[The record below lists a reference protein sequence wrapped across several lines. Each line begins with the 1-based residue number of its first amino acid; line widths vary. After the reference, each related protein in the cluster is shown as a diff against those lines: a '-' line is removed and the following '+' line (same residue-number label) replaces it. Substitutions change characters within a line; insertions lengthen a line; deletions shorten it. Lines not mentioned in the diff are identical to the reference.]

1 MEKIIPPVDRK
12 LIEQELTQE
21 KFLRK
26 ANFGKAEIY
35 VFTHHDS
42 PNLIKEI
49 GRLREL
55 TFREA
60 GGGTGKSLDIDKFDI
75 SDTPY
80 QQLIVW
86 DPEDKEIVGAY
97 RFICGKDVMDNY
109 KEKLAT
115 TRLFKFS
122 DKFIKEILP
131 FTIELGRSIVQPK
144 YQFANNRK
152 KGIYA
157 LDNLWDG
164 LGALV
169 LQYPNMKYFFGKIT
183 MYKHFD
189 QEARGYILSFIQ
201 LYFPNK
207 DKLVEAIDPI
217 KIDISKYMEDFTGND
232 YKKDYTILSKKVRAL
247 GENIPPLFNAYMN
260 LSPSMQTFGTVE
272 NQHFGGVEETGII
285 INIKDIYESKKKRH
299 ITSIN

>member
-1 MEKIIPPVDRK
+1 MKEIIPPVDRD
-12 LIEQELTQE
+12 LLEQELTDD
-21 KFLRK
+21 KFIRK
-26 ANFGKAEIY
+26 ANFGNSEIY
-35 VFTHHDS
+35 LFTNNTG
-42 PNLIKEI
+42 PMLMKEL

-60 GGGTGKSLDIDKFDI
+60 GGGTGKALDIDKFDV
-75 SDTPY
+75 SETPY

-97 RFICGKDVMDNY
+97 RFICGRDVLDDVQG
-109 KEKLAT
+109 KLAT
-115 TRLFKFS
+115 TRLFRFS
-122 DKFIKEILP
+122 DKFVNGYLP
-131 FTIELGRSIVQPK
+131 YTIELGRSIVQPK

-169 LQYPNMKYFFGKIT
+169 VKYPEMAYFFGKIT

-189 QEARGYILSFIQ
+189 QQARDFILTFINM
-201 LYFPNK
+201 YFPNK
-207 DKLVEAIDPI
+207 ENLVEAKEPI
-217 KIDISKYMEDFTGND
+217 EFDVSKYKDFFHGDD
-232 YKKDYTILSKKVRAL
+232 YKKDYAILSQKVRSL

-272 NQHFGGVEETGII
+272 NPHFGGVEKLPGSLFGWTLKHGFCI
-285 INIKDIYESKKKRH
+285 R
-299 ITSIN
+299 

>member
-1 MEKIIPPVDRK
+1 METIIPPVDRDLLEK
-12 LIEQELTQE
+12 ELTRE
-21 KFLRK
+21 KYLRK
-26 ANFGKAEIY
+26 ANFGNAEIY
-35 VFTHHDS
+35 LFTHHNS
-42 PNLIKEI
+42 PMLMREVA
-49 GRLREL
+49 RLREV

-60 GGGTGKSLDIDKFDI
+60 GGGTGKALDIDKFDT

-86 DPEDKEIVGAY
+86 DPEDREITGAY
-97 RFICGKDVMDNY
+97 RFIRGKDVMDNVE
-109 KEKLAT
+109 EKLAT
-115 TRLFKFS
+115 TRLFRFS
-122 DKFIKEILP
+122 TKFIQEYLP
-131 FTIELGRSIVQPK
+131 YTIELGRSIVQPK

-169 LQYPNMKYFFGKIT
+169 VKYPDMKFFFGKIT

-189 QEARGYILSFIQ
+189 QQARDFILTFIN

-207 DKLVEAIDPI
+207 DRLVEAIDPI
-217 KIDISKYMEDFTGND
+217 PVNTEKHDDIFHGND
-232 YKKDYTILSKKVRAL
+232 YKKDYAILSKKVRSF

-272 NQHFGGVEETGII
+272 NPHFGGVEETGIM
-285 INIKDIYESKKKRH
+285 INIQDIYESKKKRH
-299 ITSIN
+299 VGSIK

>member
-1 MEKIIPPVDRK
+1 MEKIIPP
-12 LIEQELTQE
+12 IERHLLEKELTTD

-26 ANFGKAEIY
+26 SNFGNSEIY
-35 VFTHHDS
+35 VFTHKDG
-42 PNLIKEI
+42 PMLLREI

-97 RFICGKDVMDNY
+97 RYICGKDVLDNVD
-109 KEKLAT
+109 EKMAT
-115 TRLFKFS
+115 KRLFKFS
-122 DKFIKEILP
+122 TTFIEEYLP
-131 FTIELGRSIVQPK
+131 YTIELGRSIVQPK

-152 KGIYA
+152 KGLFA

-169 LQYPNMKYFFGKIT
+169 VNYPDMKYFFGKIT

-189 QEARGYILSFIQ
+189 QQARDLLLTFIN

-217 KIDISKYMEDFTGND
+217 RIDMDKYNEVFDGNN
-232 YKKDYTILSKKVRAL
+232 YKKDYATLSKKVRSL

-260 LSPSMQTFGTVE
+260 LSPSMQNFGTVE
-272 NQHFGGVEETGII
+272 NPHFGGVEETGII
-285 INIKDIYESKKKRH
+285 INIKDIYESKRKRH
-299 ITSIN
+299 MKSS

>member
-1 MEKIIPPVDRK
+1 METIIPPVERNLLEK
-12 LIEQELTQE
+12 ELTNDI
-21 KFLRK
+21 FLRK
-26 ANFGKAEIY
+26 SNFGSSEIY
-35 VFTHHDS
+35 VFTHKDA
-42 PNLIKEI
+42 PMLLREI

-60 GGGTGKSLDIDKFDI
+60 GGGTGKALDIDKYDVA
-75 SDTPY
+75 DTPY

-86 DPEDKEIVGAY
+86 DPEDREIVGAY
-97 RFICGKDVMDNY
+97 RFICGKDVIDNVD
-109 KEKLAT
+109 EKLAT
-115 TRLFKFS
+115 KRLFKFS
-122 DKFIKEILP
+122 EHFIAEYLP
-131 FTIELGRSIVQPK
+131 YTIELGRSIVQPK

-152 KGIYA
+152 KGLYA

-169 LQYPNMKYFFGKIT
+169 VKYPDMKYFFGKIT

-189 QEARGYILSFIQ
+189 QQARDLILTFIY

-217 KIDISKYMEDFTGND
+217 RIDMDKYNSVFDGNNYKND
-232 YKKDYTILSKKVRAL
+232 YATLSRKVRTL

-260 LSPSMQTFGTVE
+260 LSPSMQNFGTVE
-272 NQHFGGVEETGII
+272 NPHFGGVEETGII
-285 INIKDIYESKKKRH
+285 INIKDIYESKRKRH
-299 ITSIN
+299 MKTF